1 MKRMDLRLKTLL
13 ANSLEKTGLIR
24 LAELG
29 VAPRQ
34 PVIFMLH
41 RVLLAEE
48 ASRFYNPYLAITPQS
63 FENFL
68 SFLSQQF
75 RVQTLAELVGQLHSG
90 VPVGLRAC
98 ALTFDDGWEDNYRI
112 AWPILRRFGMPATI
126 FVTTGLAGTSELLPE
141 DKLWRYWQEAKAKS
155 SLPAF
160 DGVLESYR
168 GAQRVNVESGFPTYR
183 TVLKQLPGKR
193 RLRLFVDLESE
204 FGALPQQ
211 DLSSFMTWSQLKELS
226 EDRITLGSHT
236 VTHPSLAYEEDSV
249 IREELG
255 GSKRML
261 EQQIGRRIDYLA
273 YPTGIFDERVTREAA
288 ATGYTAAVT
297 TESRAVASNANPLLL
312 PRIAVDNAVV
322 NDAHG
327 RFSAARTRL
336 HILRAGS
343 VS

>member
-1 MKRMDLRLKTLL
+1 MDSRLKTIL

-29 VAPRQ
+29 LAPRQ

-41 RVLLAEE
+41 RVLAEEE
-48 ASRFYNPYLAITPQS
+48 ASGFYNPYLAITPQS

-68 SFLSQQF
+68 AFLSQYF
-75 RVQTLAELVGQLHSG
+75 RVQTLTELVGQLHTHAPG
-90 VPVGLRAC
+90 GLRRC
-98 ALTFDDGWEDNYRI
+98 ALTFDDGWEDNYRV

-160 DGVLESYR
+160 DGALETYR
-168 GAQRVNVESGFPTYR
+168 LAQRVNIESGFPGYR
-183 TVLKQLPGKR
+183 AVLKQLPGKK
-193 RLRLFVDLESE
+193 RLQLFADLDSE

-211 DLSSFMTWSQLKELS
+211 NPSPFMTWSQLKELS

-249 IREELG
+249 IREELS

-273 YPTGIFDERVTREAA
+273 YPTGMFDERVTREASQA
-288 ATGYTAAVT
+288 GYQAAVT
-297 TESRAVASNANPLLL
+297 TEPGAAALNANPLLL
-312 PRIAVDNAVV
+312 PRVAIDNGVV
-322 NDAHG
+322 NDG
-327 RFSAARTRL
+327 SVRFSAARTRL